1 MEDFAG
7 KVAVITGAGSGMGR
21 AYAHRFG
28 REGMQLVLGDVELA
42 ALDQVKAELEAEG
55 RQVVTVPTDVSDP
68 KAVENLRDRA
78 LEAFGTV
85 HLVINN
91 AGVEGYLDGRIW
103 EASEKDW
110 DWTLGVDLWGVI
122 HGVRLFLPILVAQ
135 DEGYMVNTSS
145 MTGVVRASNMYAIAK
160 HGVRA
165 LSETIYGD
173 LKAAGSK
180 VGVSVLCP
188 GIIATRLFLGS
199 RNRPERLRNE
209 APAPDGGRGQAMREQ
224 MHERLSQGM
233 PPEEVADILVQAIR
247 EERFYVLTDHEWDDR
262 IKAWEDDIMARRNPE
277 IPTMSPGAGGA
288 PGAGGVGAR
297 GAQASGAGQR

>member
-1 MEDFAG
+1 MDEFAG

-21 AYAHRFG
+21 AYAERFG
-28 REGMQLVLGDVELA
+28 REGMKLVLGDVEMA
-42 ALDQVKAELEAEG
+42 ALDQVKADLESEG
-55 RQVVTVPTDVSDP
+55 REVVAVPTDVSDP

-135 DEGYMVNTSS
+135 DDGYIVNTSS
-145 MTGVVRASNMYAIAK
+145 MTGVVRASNMYGIAK

-173 LKAAGSK
+173 LKAVGSK

-199 RNRPERLRNE
+199 RNRPDRLRNQ
-209 APAPDGGRGQAMREQ
+209 APPADGGRGQAMRQQ

-233 PPEEVADILVQAIR
+233 PPEEVADILVRAIR
-247 EERFYVLTDHEWDDR
+247 EERFYVLTDDEWDDR
-262 IKAWEDDIMARRNPE
+262 IKAWEDDIMLRRNPE
-277 IPTMSPGAGGA
+277 IQAMA
-288 PGAGGVGAR
+288 PGAGGSPASSGAR
-297 GAQASGAGQR
+297 AAGAGATETGRG

>member
-7 KVAVITGAGSGMGR
+7 KTAVITGAGSGMGR

-28 REGMQLVLGDVELA
+28 REGMDLVLGDVETA
-42 ALDQVKAELEAEG
+42 ALERVKAELEAEG
-55 RQVVTVPTDVSDP
+55 RRVVAVPTDVSDP

-103 EASEKDW
+103 EATTKDW
-110 DWTLGVDLWGVI
+110 EWTLGVNLWGVI
-122 HGVRLFLPILVAQ
+122 YGVRIFLPILVAQ
-135 DEGYMVNTSS
+135 DDGYIVNTSS
-145 MTGVVRASNMYAIAK
+145 MTGVVRASNMYGIAK
-160 HGVRA
+160 HAVRA

-188 GIIATRLFLGS
+188 GIIATNLFLGS

-209 APAPDGGRGQAMREQ
+209 GPTPDSGRGQTMRQQ

-233 PPEEVADILVQAIR
+233 PPEEVADIVVQAIR

-262 IKAWEDDIMARRNPE
+262 IKAWQDDIMQRRNPVIE
-277 IPTMSPGAGGA
+277 PMAAG
-288 PGAGGVGAR
+288 R
-297 GAQASGAGQR
+297 